1 MIGMKTV
8 LVTGACGIVG
18 TALWQTLTQA
28 GYNVIGVDMA
38 NELPFENAKV
48 DFRGGIDLSNEAA
61 VIGLAETLK
70 QEGYALNGLVNIAGG
85 FVWEEALSG
94 DSSTWTRMFQ
104 INLMT
109 ALNTCKA
116 MAPLLTNPGAIINI
130 GAAAA
135 DKASAGMGAYTASK
149 SAVIKLSEALNEELR
164 AHGVRVNVISPTIVD
179 TPTNRNDMPD
189 AAFDDWVSP
198 AQIADLTAFLLSDA
212 ALAIN
217 GENIR
222 IRGKV

>member
-1 MIGMKTV
+1 MKTV

-18 TALWQTLTQA
+18 TAVWQTLTQA

-48 DFRGGIDLSNEAA
+48 DFRGGIDLSNEAS
-61 VIGLAETLK
+61 VIGLAEALK

-85 FVWEEALSG
+85 FIWEEALSG

-109 ALNTCKA
+109 ALNSCKA

-164 AHGVRVNVISPTIVD
+164 ARGVRVNVISPTIVD
-179 TPTNRNDMPD
+179 TPTNRNEMPD

-198 AQIADLTAFLLSDA
+198 TQIAELTAFLLSDA

>member
-1 MIGMKTV
+1 MKTV

-116 MAPLLTNPGAIINI
+116 MAPLLTNPGAIINF

>member
-1 MIGMKTV
+1 MKTV
-8 LVTGACGIVG
+8 LVTGAYGIVG

-61 VIGLAETLK
+61 VVGLAETLK

>member
-1 MIGMKTV
+1 MKTV

-38 NELPFENAKV
+38 NDLPFENAKV

-109 ALNTCKA
+109 ALNACKA

>member
-1 MIGMKTV
+1 MKTV

-109 ALNTCKA
+109 ALNACKA

-189 AAFDDWVSP
+189 AAFDDWVNP

>member
-1 MIGMKTV
+1 MKTV

-38 NELPFENAKV
+38 NDLPFENAKV

-109 ALNTCKA
+109 ALNGCKA

>member
-1 MIGMKTV
+1 MKTV

>member
-1 MIGMKTV
+1 MKTV

-18 TALWQTLTQA
+18 TAVWQTLTQA

-48 DFRGGIDLSNEAA
+48 DFRGGIDLSNEAS
-61 VIGLAETLK
+61 VIGLAEALK

-85 FVWEEALSG
+85 FIWEEALSG

-109 ALNTCKA
+109 ALNSCKA

-164 AHGVRVNVISPTIVD
+164 ARGVRVNVISPTIVD
-179 TPTNRNDMPD
+179 TPTNRNEMPD

-198 AQIADLTAFLLSDA
+198 TQIAELTAFLLSDA
-212 ALAIN
+212 AFAIN

>member
-1 MIGMKTV
+1 
-8 LVTGACGIVG
+8 
-18 TALWQTLTQA
+18 
-28 GYNVIGVDMA
+28 
-38 NELPFENAKV
+38 
-48 DFRGGIDLSNEAA
+48 
-61 VIGLAETLK
+61 
-70 QEGYALNGLVNIAGG
+70 
-85 FVWEEALSG
+85 
-94 DSSTWTRMFQ
+94 MFQ

-109 ALNTCKA
+109 ALNTCTA

>member
-1 MIGMKTV
+1 MKTV

-109 ALNTCKA
+109 ALNACKA

>member
-1 MIGMKTV
+1 MKTV

-70 QEGYALNGLVNIAGG
+70 KEGYVLNGLVNIAGG

-94 DSSTWTRMFQ
+94 DSLTWTRMFQ

-164 AHGVRVNVISPTIVD
+164 ANGVRVNVISPTIVD

>member
-61 VIGLAETLK
+61 VVGLAETLK

-109 ALNTCKA
+109 ALNACKA

>member
-1 MIGMKTV
+1 MKTV

-70 QEGYALNGLVNIAGG
+70 QEGFALNGLVNIAGG

-164 AHGVRVNVISPTIVD
+164 ANGVRVNVISPTIVD

>member
-1 MIGMKTV
+1 MKTV

-38 NELPFENAKV
+38 NDLPFENAKV

-109 ALNTCKA
+109 ALNGCKA

-198 AQIADLTAFLLSDA
+198 SQIADLTAFLLSDA

>member
-1 MIGMKTV
+1 MKTV

-109 ALNTCKA
+109 ALNACKA

-198 AQIADLTAFLLSDA
+198 SQIADLTAFLLSDA

>member
-1 MIGMKTV
+1 MKTV

-164 AHGVRVNVISPTIVD
+164 ANGVRVNVISPTIVD

-198 AQIADLTAFLLSDA
+198 AQIADLTAFLLSDP

>member
-1 MIGMKTV
+1 MKTV

-61 VIGLAETLK
+61 VVGLAETLK

-109 ALNTCKA
+109 ALNACKA

-164 AHGVRVNVISPTIVD
+164 AHGVRVNVVSPTIVD

>member
-1 MIGMKTV
+1 MKTV

-48 DFRGGIDLSNEAA
+48 DFRGGIDLSNEAT

>member
-1 MIGMKTV
+1 MKTV

-130 GAAAA
+130 VAAVA

>member
-1 MIGMKTV
+1 MKTV

-109 ALNTCKA
+109 ALNACKA
-116 MAPLLTNPGAIINI
+116 MAPKFARVSEDWPGIEFHEIRHR
-130 GAAAA
+130 
-135 DKASAGMGAYTASK
+135 S
-149 SAVIKLSEALNEELR
+149 
-164 AHGVRVNVISPTIVD
+164 
-179 TPTNRNDMPD
+179 
-189 AAFDDWVSP
+189 
-198 AQIADLTAFLLSDA
+198 
-212 ALAIN
+212 N
-217 GENIR
+217 GQATSW
-222 IRGKV
+222 GS

>member
-1 MIGMKTV
+1 MKTV

-164 AHGVRVNVISPTIVD
+164 ANGVRVNVISPTIVD

>member
-1 MIGMKTV
+1 MKTV

-18 TALWQTLTQA
+18 TALWQALTRA

-38 NELPFENAKV
+38 NELPFDNAKV
-48 DFRGGIDLSNEAA
+48 DFRGGIDLANEAA
-61 VIGLAETLK
+61 VTGLAETLK

-164 AHGVRVNVISPTIVD
+164 ANGVRVNVISPTIVD

>member
-1 MIGMKTV
+1 MKTV

-61 VIGLAETLK
+61 VVGLAETLK
-70 QEGYALNGLVNIAGG
+70 QEGYALNGVVNIAGG

-217 GENIR
+217 GENIL

>member
-1 MIGMKTV
+1 MKTV

-18 TALWQTLTQA
+18 TAVWQTLTQA

-48 DFRGGIDLSNEAA
+48 DFRGGIDLSNEAS
-61 VIGLAETLK
+61 VIGLTEALK

-85 FVWEEALSG
+85 FIWEEALSG

-109 ALNTCKA
+109 ALNSCKA

-164 AHGVRVNVISPTIVD
+164 ARGVRVNVISPTIVD
-179 TPTNRNDMPD
+179 TPTNRNEMPD

-198 AQIADLTAFLLSDA
+198 TQIAELTAFLLSDA

>member
-1 MIGMKTV
+1 MKTV

-18 TALWQTLTQA
+18 TAMWQTLTQA

-135 DKASAGMGAYTASK
+135 DKASTGMGAYTASK

-164 AHGVRVNVISPTIVD
+164 ANGVRVNVISPTIVD